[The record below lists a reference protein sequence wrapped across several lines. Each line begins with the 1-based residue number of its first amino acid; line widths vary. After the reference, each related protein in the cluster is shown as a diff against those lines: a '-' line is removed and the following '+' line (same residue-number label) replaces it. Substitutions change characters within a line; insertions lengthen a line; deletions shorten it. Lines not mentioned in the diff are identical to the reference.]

1 MAAWVAGRPKGSRR
15 LVAAASHR
23 PEFSAKNLP
32 QSNLDAPTV
41 NFPLVPETNSLQFL
55 FCLWVHLVYKLKD
68 SPHPFQSDD
77 VNLCWLTETLV
88 RSGDSFSEFEL
99 CLVNGETLKKKKT
112 SLVIW

>member
-32 QSNLDAPTV
+32 QSNIDAHTV
-41 NFPLVPETNSLQFL
+41 NFPLVPEQIQFL
-55 FCLWVHLVYKLKD
+55 FCLLVHLVYKLKD
-68 SPHPFQSDD
+68 TPHPFQSDD

-99 CLVNGETLKKKKT
+99 CLVNGETLKKKT
-112 SLVIW
+112 YLVIW